1 MNSWVQR
8 EMGTGIPDSWV
19 LMEGGAR
26 VQTPESGE
34 RKSWVGVPLQVSEGG
49 GGAGTLMPRSCEYRR
64 LHKAEL
70 GKN

>member
-1 MNSWVQR
+1 M
-8 EMGTGIPDSWV
+8 
-19 LMEGGAR
+19 
-26 VQTPESGE
+26 
-34 RKSWVGVPLQVSEGG
+34 GVPLQVSEG